1 MNVNH
6 REYGEYRDSTAE
18 DAEKNIEGFRNSV
31 TSVVNRFFL
40 GFNGFAT
47 GRVLCIILLL
57 SGCATVPTEA
67 DLAGTLKERAE
78 VYWKLRMADKYEETY
93 RMEYKEGLSPF
104 SEYLDK
110 VRAIK
115 KFNIVSHSV
124 KDLKIEGQKAAVQL
138 EVSFIMPVTT
148 RPFKQVLRDEWIYE
162 QGRWWHKLPRN

>member
-6 REYGEYRDSTAE
+6 REYGEYGDSTAE
-18 DAEKNIEGFRNSV
+18 DAEKNIESFRNSV
-31 TSVVNRFFL
+31 TFVVNRFFL

-93 RMEYKEGLSPF
+93 KMEYKEGLSPF
-104 SEYLDK
+104 IEYIDK
-110 VRAIK
+110 VRAMK
-115 KFNIVSHSV
+115 KFSITSHSV
-124 KDLKIEGQKAAVQL
+124 GDSKIEGQKATVQV
-138 EVSFIMPVTT
+138 EVSFIMPMIT
-148 RPFKQVLRDEWIYE
+148 RPFKQVLLDGWVYE
-162 QGRWWHKLPRN
+162 RGKWWHQLPRN